1 MINTTVSIEDIQV
14 RQRLR
19 PLDEGKVKEIMGSI
33 ELVGLINPITVDPDY
48 NLIAGFHRLE
58 AMRKLGRPS
67 IPVIIQNISHQQSE
81 LIEIDENL
89 IRQELTVLEQAEHI
103 ARREQLL
110 EEMGLRAKVG
120 ENQHTIIVD
129 VTPLLDGLKCVLD
142 EPECGGVTVTPP
154 KTTKELAQEIG
165 LSENSFQKRK
175 QIANNITPEVKEAIR
190 ETSIADST
198 TQLLEL
204 ARMQPEEQKEFVEAL
219 QTGEVENVKEFKTV
233 KAPIVEVL
241 TDEPK
246 STGFKPNVEDFT
258 PTKIDGKLTLVPKS
272 CLEETESQSNAS
284 MQLPNRFTSME
295 KSSKTDVHPTPAK
308 ITDFLYQFFEID
320 LDPCSDMGKNI
331 KAKKHYTIEDNGLE
345 QPWQGNVFINPPFS
359 EVAQWSQKAIADYQS
374 GNITEL
380 IFLSKFD
387 ARVGWF
393 KPLMNTAPLFCVVEG
408 YVSYEGNDGDPATF
422 STVLWYFGERPEEFT
437 KTFSDLGWICSQVAL
452 EF

>member
-1 MINTTVSIEDIQV
+1 MINLVIPVEDIKI

-19 PLDEGKVKEIMGSI
+19 PLDEGKVQEIMGSI

-58 AMRKLGRPS
+58 AMRKLGKTK
-67 IPVIIQNISHQQSE
+67 IPVIIQDISPQQSE
-81 LIEIDENL
+81 LVEIDENL
-89 IRQELTVLEQAEHI
+89 IRQELTVLEQSEHI
-103 ARREQLL
+103 ARREELL
-110 EEMGLRAKVG
+110 EEMGLRAKSGTNLTNLKTG
-120 ENQHTIIVD
+120 EEL
-129 VTPLLDGLKCVLD
+129 PLLPAEGT
-142 EPECGGVTVTPP
+142 GVTVTPV

-175 QIANNITPEVKEAIR
+175 QIANNITSEVKEALR
-190 ETSIADST
+190 ETAIADST
-198 TQLLEL
+198 TQLLEV

-219 QTGEVENVKEFKTV
+219 QTGEVENVKEFKAV
-233 KAPIVEVL
+233 KAPITPIVEVL
-241 TDEPK
+241 TDEPVQ
-246 STGFKPNVEDFT
+246 TGFKPNVEDFT
-258 PTKIDGKLTLVPKS
+258 PAKIDGKLTLIPKS
-272 CLEETESQSNAS
+272 VLEETEGQSSAS

-295 KSSKTDVHPTPAK
+295 KSSKTDVHPTPDK

-345 QPWQGNVFINPPFS
+345 QTWQGNVFINPPFS
-359 EVAQWSQKAIADYQS
+359 EVAQWSQKAITDYQS

-393 KPLMNTAPLFCVVEG
+393 KPLMNTAPMFCVVEG
-408 YVSYEGNDGDPATF
+408 YVSYEGNDGDSATF
-422 STVLWYFGERPEEFT
+422 STVLWYFGERPIEFT
-437 KTFSDLGWICSQVAL
+437 KVFSELGWVCSQVL
-452 EF
+452 MEF